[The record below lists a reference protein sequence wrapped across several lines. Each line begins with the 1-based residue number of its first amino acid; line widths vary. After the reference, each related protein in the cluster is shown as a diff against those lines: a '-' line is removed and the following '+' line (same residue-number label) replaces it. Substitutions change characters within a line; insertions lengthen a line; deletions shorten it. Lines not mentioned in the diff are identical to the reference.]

1 MIKNISI
8 PGIIFDQL
16 NNNKPVVLLTIVDIL
31 GSSPRHAGTKMVVNA
46 DGDAYGTIGGSVFEA
61 KAIQQ
66 AKQVLKK
73 GKSEFLEFELNEKS
87 TDGMVCGGKA
97 LVFLDYIDACTS
109 NTQLFKNWQESL
121 DKGKGFYYLV
131 QIKGK
136 SSSLRIA
143 GRSLLIHDGIFSS
156 DIKLSKKQ
164 LDTLRNE
171 VQNVPSTTIVSLDN
185 SRFVVDPIK
194 RLQTLYLIGAGH
206 VASPTAQIAA
216 MVGFQVVVL
225 DDRADFAN
233 KQRFP
238 DAEQIEIIKDYKRV
252 FREFDLDDD
261 SCVVIMTRGHAYDR
275 VALEQAL
282 KTTAGYIGMISSR
295 QKRESVYRT
304 LLTKGATR
312 QQLARVHSPIGID
325 IGSETPEEIAVSI
338 VAELIKVR
346 SGLEA

>member
-1 MIKNISI
+1 
-8 PGIIFDQL
+8 
-16 NNNKPVVLLTIVDIL
+16 
-31 GSSPRHAGTKMVVNA
+31 
-46 DGDAYGTIGGSVFEA
+46 
-61 KAIQQ
+61 
-66 AKQVLKK
+66 
-73 GKSEFLEFELNEKS
+73 
-87 TDGMVCGGKA
+87 
-97 LVFLDYIDACTS
+97 
-109 NTQLFKNWQESL
+109 LFKNWQESL